1 MEYNQK
7 KLPLLERISYTF
19 SAFSYNFW
27 STFISTFLLYF
38 YTDVIGIRPAVA
50 GLIIS
55 SAVIWDAIN
64 DPLFAAVVDNHRFKN
79 GDKMRP
85 FLIWA
90 SIPLALLFVLLFVQV
105 GEGTVSVVA
114 AFVTYFLFKIPST
127 FNSITTGGMIKV
139 ATPVTEQRINICQF
153 FCFGA
158 IFGAAFSALVM
169 WPMVRA
175 ISGVD
180 ENNNMINPKYGF
192 FIAAV
197 IVAVVIVAVGVFQYF
212 CTKERIHSE
221 KVDTISIRKACG
233 LLFKQKNYLRVL
245 CMAISYGLLITLA
258 MTYGVYYCDCVINQ
272 PDLFTPMSA
281 VYILGSL
288 IMLPFVGKLHT
299 LLGRNKMLLLG
310 SAVLSLGSIVFI
322 VLAKSALGGFVFFFC
337 VGCGTQMINIM
348 LSLNNADLTDIIE
361 FREGERLD
369 SLITTITSFFDKS
382 VEALLTLLLGIV
394 LEACHYDGLL
404 DRQPDEAITAIICII
419 GVGTLL
425 CAMLTFLL
433 SRRFT
438 LDDQVREMNE
448 AKTLAKE
455 AE

>member
-1 MEYNQK
+1 MEANK
-7 KLPLLERISYTF
+7 PKLPFIERISYTV

-38 YTDVIGIRPAVA
+38 YTDVVGIRPSVA

-55 SAVIWDAIN
+55 SAVIWDAVN

-85 FLIWA
+85 YLIWA

-105 GEGTVSVVA
+105 GTGTVSVVV

-139 ATPVTEQRINICQF
+139 ATPVTAQRINICQF

-169 WPMVRA
+169 WPMVRGL
-175 ISGVD
+175 SGVD
-180 ENNNMINPKYGF
+180 ANNNMINPKYGF
-192 FIAAV
+192 LIAAV
-197 IVAVVIVAVGVFQYF
+197 IVAVVIVVAGVFQYF

-221 KVDTISIRKACG
+221 KTKNVSIFKACS

-245 CMAISYGLLITLA
+245 CMSISYGLLISLA
-258 MTYGVYYCDCVINQ
+258 MTYGVYYCDCVISR

-281 VYILGSL
+281 VYIGGSL
-288 IMLPFVGKLHT
+288 IMLPFVGKLHKKI
-299 LLGRNKMLLLG
+299 GRNKMLFLG
-310 SAVLSLGSIVFI
+310 SAVLAIGSIVF
-322 VLAKSALGGFVFFFC
+322 VALSKSMIGGFVFFFC
-337 VGCGTQMINIM
+337 VGCGTQMINVM

-361 FREGERLD
+361 FQEGDRLD
-369 SLITTITSFFDKS
+369 SMVTTITSFFEKAIQ
-382 VEALLTLLLGIV
+382 ALLTLLLGFV
-394 LEACHYDGLL
+394 LDICHYDGML
-404 DRQPDEAITAIICII
+404 DKQPDEAIVAIVCII
-419 GVGTLL
+419 GVGTLI
-425 CAMLTFLL
+425 CALITFLL
-433 SRRFT
+433 SKKFT
-438 LDDQVREMNE
+438 LDEQVKEMND
-448 AKTLAKE
+448 AKALIEEGK
-455 AE
+455 